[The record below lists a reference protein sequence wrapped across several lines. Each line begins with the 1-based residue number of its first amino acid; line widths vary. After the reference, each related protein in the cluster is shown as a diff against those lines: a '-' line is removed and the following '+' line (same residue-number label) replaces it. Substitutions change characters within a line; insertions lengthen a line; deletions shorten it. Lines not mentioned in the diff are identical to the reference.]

1 MKSSFTGQT
10 MIFANEYNGRTL
22 YKTSI
27 GKKDKN
33 GEWENAS
40 ILVNFPKDTQIA
52 NKTTVDMK
60 DAWLS
65 FYYGK
70 DRDGNVSKIPQ
81 WYIVCTEFEVLDAP
95 EAVEGFTAMT
105 DDEIPF

>member
-22 YKTSI
+22 YKASI
-27 GKKDKN
+27 GKKDKG

-52 NKTTVDMK
+52 NKTVVDFK
-60 DAWLS
+60 NAWLS
-65 FYYGK
+65 FYFK
-70 DRDGNVSKIPQ
+70 DKIPQ

-95 EAVEGFTAMT
+95 EAVEGFTAIT

>member
-22 YKTSI
+22 YKASI
-27 GKKDKN
+27 GKKDKD

-40 ILVNFPKDTQIA
+40 ILVNFPKGTEIA
-52 NKTTVDMK
+52 NKTIIDFK
-60 DAWLS
+60 NAWLS
-65 FYYGK
+65 FYFNK
-70 DRDGNVSKIPQ
+70 EKIPQ
-81 WYIVCTEFEVLDAP
+81 WYIVCTEYDVVDAP
-95 EAVEGFTAMT
+95 EIEGFTAMT

>member
-22 YKTSI
+22 YNVSI
-27 GKKDKN
+27 GRKDKG

-40 ILVNFPKDTQIA
+40 ILVNFPKGTELA
-52 NKTTVDMK
+52 NRTTVDMK
-60 DAWLS
+60 NAWLS
-65 FYYGK
+65 FYFNK
-70 DRDGNVSKIPQ
+70 EKIPQ